1 MADFLEK
8 IGSTEILDNHLKSIL
23 IAVATILIAFFIRK
37 LLSRFIANL
46 IFKFLSKDISTQY
59 KSNFDNYIV
68 ARFGRFLFWFI
79 TIASLNLLTPPSDLK
94 SIPLFGKDLVYWGD
108 ALLRIVLIYSFIN
121 LAIGVV
127 YFIFS
132 IYKVHSQKSGN
143 KSALQLFTLL
153 GDLSRIVLIII
164 GVLMSIKIGLG
175 YSIQGLLTNI
185 SLVTAALALAAKE
198 SLENLIA
205 SFIIFLDKPFYI
217 GDYVTVSGVSGTVEA
232 IGLRSTRLRTANK
245 TLVTVPNKQMVDTLL
260 DNVSQ
265 RSQYK
270 FSEKLEISLSA
281 TSDDLI
287 WIKEQITNLLS
298 EKNALAISVYLQQ
311 TGSSAHFMY
320 LEYYINVGDMSSTD
334 FNNLTGEVNRE
345 IVAMFQQHDIHFAQE
360 SSTVVSIQQSSN

>member
-1 MADFLEK
+1 M
-8 IGSTEILDNHLKSIL
+8 
-23 IAVATILIAFFIRK
+23 
-37 LLSRFIANL
+37 
-46 IFKFLSKDISTQY
+46 
-59 KSNFDNYIV
+59 
-68 ARFGRFLFWFI
+68 
-79 TIASLNLLTPPSDLK
+79 
-94 SIPLFGKDLVYWGD
+94 YWGD
-108 ALLRIVLIYSFIN
+108 AILKIVLIYSFIN

-281 TSDDLI
+281 TSADLT

-311 TGSSAHFMY
+311 TGSSAHIMY

-334 FNNLTGEVNRE
+334 FNNLTGDVNRE
-345 IVAMFQQHDIHFAQE
+345 IIAMFQQHDIHFAQE
-360 SSTVVSIQQSSN
+360 SSTVVSIQQPSS